1 MVTIL
6 VLVGVMFFS
15 PLASQFFDDGLGRG
29 GAWDMEIDELL
40 VNGQTER
47 ALSVVDSLI
56 CVKSEGLP
64 RFSYFDR
71 YLSEEERDDAMT
83 ARVDIYDLQWRRIE
97 ILKIMGRI
105 GPLRKAL
112 EDYTDII
119 GYNQDAAKDMLK
131 QLNGE

>member
-1 MVTIL
+1 MAHLSSVDIRLLITRAWSAIT
-6 VLVGVMFFS
+6 GAPGATFFTPS
-15 PLASQFFDDGLGRG
+15 LIIAC
-29 GAWDMEIDELL
+29 ANT
-40 VNGQTER
+40 V
-47 ALSVVDSLI
+47 AVVDSLI
-56 CVKSEGLP
+56 CVKSKGLP